1 MLCPHCQSQ
10 GRRFG
15 RTRTGMQRYQCQNC
29 NHTYSEQPTRLL
41 DELRLEPAKALS
53 VLGMLLEGCSV
64 RTIERLTGVHRDT
77 ILNQL
82 VAAGQKCAAFLD
94 SRLVGLNVE
103 EVQADEIWGF
113 VAMKEKTRQRC
124 YPTTE
129 GVGDAW
135 CYLATER
142 NSKLVVAW
150 HLGSRSP
157 ADTQQFA
164 DKLKNATN
172 GRFLLSTDGY
182 RPYLNVMRDTFGET
196 IDYGQI
202 VKVYGT
208 IDDDHRYS
216 PPTVVSVNKVVLIGD
231 PDQARICTSHAE
243 RNNLTIR
250 MQIRR
255 MTRLT
260 NAFSKKMDN
269 HRAALAL
276 HFGHYNFCRR
286 HTTIKKTPAMEAG
299 LTDHKWTLEEL
310 LRAG

>member
-1 MLCPHCQSQ
+1 MLCPNCQNQ

-15 RTRTGMQRYQCQNC
+15 RTRTGMQRFQCLPC
-29 NHTYSEQPTRLL
+29 SSTYSEQPTRLL
-41 DELRLEPAKALS
+41 NDLTLAPAKALS
-53 VLGMLLEGCSV
+53 VLSMLLEGCSV
-64 RTIERLTGVHRDT
+64 RSIERLTQVHRDT

-82 VAAGQKCAAFLD
+82 VAAGQKCAVFLD
-94 SRLVGLNVE
+94 RRLQGLNVQ
-103 EVQADEIWGF
+103 EVQADEIWSF
-113 VAMKEKTRQRC
+113 VHYKEKTRQRLH
-124 YPTTE
+124 PTTE
-129 GVGDAW
+129 GIGDAW

-157 ADTQQFA
+157 ADTREFA
-164 DKLKNATN
+164 EKLKTATN
-172 GRFLLSTDGY
+172 GRFMLSTDGY
-182 RPYLNVMRDTFGET
+182 RPYLNTIRETFGET

-202 VKVYGT
+202 VKVYGVT
-208 IDDDHRYS
+208 DDDHRYS

-255 MTRLT
+255 LTRLT
-260 NAFSKKMDN
+260 NAFSKSFAN

-286 HTTIKKTPAMEAG
+286 HMTIKKTPAMEVG
-299 LTDHKWTLEEL
+299 LTDHQWSLEEL